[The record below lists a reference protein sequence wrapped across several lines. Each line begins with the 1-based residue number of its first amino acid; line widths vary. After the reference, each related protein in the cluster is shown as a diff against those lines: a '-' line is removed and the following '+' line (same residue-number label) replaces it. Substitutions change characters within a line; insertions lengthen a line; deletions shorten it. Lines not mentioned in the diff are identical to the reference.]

1 MSLPWKSGYNTGGS
15 ENTAMPQ
22 EVLTSRERVIRTLN
36 RQPVD
41 RYPIDLG
48 SHMSTGISA
57 FAYRDLRRHLGL
69 PVDSIWVPDL
79 VQMLAYVD
87 EDILQRFHIDC
98 MLLEPRWPKTWRWTV
113 RGEYAFDVPT
123 SFRPTQDGEGD
134 WISRQGAEEMRMPAG
149 GFFSDGAWISNWGD
163 LDEDEAIELYAREA
177 ERIFKETPYA
187 TNFIGYSYG
196 GGFGAF
202 FGGIE
207 RCISMIEDPRSV
219 LDEHEG
225 LIEEYLAR
233 AGKIIDRFGPYIQLI
248 TISDDM
254 GTQERPMCRP
264 QLVEE
269 FSAPFIRRFCDFIHR
284 NSDIKVFMH
293 NCGSI
298 RPLIPILIECG
309 VDVLNPV
316 QISAA
321 DMDPV
326 QLKKEFGE
334 RIVFWG
340 GGCDTQNI
348 LGRACAEDV
357 RRNVRELT
365 AIFRSGGG
373 FVFNPVH
380 NIMGDVSPENIVAML
395 DTAYEQ
401 SFYVTEEQP

>member
-1 MSLPWKSGYNTGGS
+1 
-15 ENTAMPQ
+15 MPH

-36 RQPVD
+36 RERVD

-57 FAYRDLRRHLGL
+57 FAYRNLRRYLGL
-69 PVDSIWVPDL
+69 SVDSIWVPDL

-98 MLLEPRWPKTWRWTV
+98 VLLEPRWHSTWRWTV
-113 RGEYAFDVPT
+113 RGDYEFEVPT
-123 SFRPTQDGEGD
+123 SFRPMENEEGD

-149 GFFSDGAWISNWGD
+149 GFFSDGAWLSNWGG
-163 LDEDEAIELYAREA
+163 LDEDQAIELYGREA
-177 ERIFKETPYA
+177 ERIYKETPYA

-196 GGFGAF
+196 GGFGGF

-207 RCISMIEDPRSV
+207 RCIAMIEDPRTV
-219 LDEHEG
+219 LAEHES
-225 LIEEYLAR
+225 LIEEYLKR
-233 AGKIIDRFGPYIQLI
+233 AGKIIDRFGQYIQLI

-264 QLVEE
+264 QLVED
-269 FSAPFIRRFCDFIHR
+269 FSAPFIRRFCDFIHK

-321 DMDPV
+321 NMDPAE
-326 QLKKEFGE
+326 LKQEFGE

-340 GGCDTQNI
+340 GGCDTQNV
-348 LGRACAEDV
+348 LGARGPEEVSC
-357 RRNVRELT
+357 NVQAL
-365 AIFRSGGG
+365 AAVFKPDGG

-380 NIMGDVSPENIVAML
+380 NIMGDVPPENIVAML

-401 SFYVTEEQP
+401 SFYSSEE

>member
-1 MSLPWKSGYNTGGS
+1 
-15 ENTAMPQ
+15 
-22 EVLTSRERVIRTLN
+22 
-36 RQPVD
+36 
-41 RYPIDLG
+41 
-48 SHMSTGISA
+48 MSTGISA
-57 FAYRDLRRHLGL
+57 FAYRDLRRYLGL
-69 PVDSIWVPDL
+69 SADSIWVPDL

-98 MLLEPRWPKTWRWTV
+98 VLLEPRWQKTWRWTV
-113 RGEYAFDVPT
+113 RGDYEFEVPT
-123 SFRPTQDGEGD
+123 SFRPIQDREGD

-149 GFFSDGAWISNWGD
+149 GFFSDGAWLSNWGGV
-163 LDEDEAIELYAREA
+163 DEDEAIELYAREA
-177 ERIFKETPYA
+177 ERIYKETPYA

-207 RCISMIEDPRSV
+207 RCIAMIEEPRSV
-219 LDEHEG
+219 LAEHEV
-225 LIEEYLAR
+225 LLDEYLKR
-233 AGKIIDRFGPYIQLI
+233 AGKIIDRFGKYIQLI

-264 QLVEE
+264 QLVED
-269 FSAPFIRRFCDFIHR
+269 FSAPFIRRFCDFIHE

-321 DMDPV
+321 DMNPA

-340 GGCDTQNI
+340 GGCDTQNV
-348 LGRACAEDV
+348 LGFARPEEV
-357 RRNVRELT
+357 RSNVESLT
-365 AIFRSGGG
+365 AVFKPGGG

-380 NIMGDVSPENIVAML
+380 NIMGDVPPENIVAML
-395 DTAYEQ
+395 DTAYEE
-401 SFYVTEEQP
+401 SFY